1 MKYLIYTFTILIL
14 IPAKVWAQSEL
25 QPGNCTSYT
34 REANRFIFHTSEG
47 AGLRMDIES
56 PSVVRI
62 WFDPASRFVRTNE
75 SFAVVPQEP
84 TEVEGL
90 HINDEPS
97 CYEIYTSRLR
107 IRLNKEPMQLQ
118 IFDKWQRLLF
128 SDYKSA
134 GHVNDATARK
144 AYKALRPDE
153 QFFGLGE
160 KTGPLNRRGRSYK
173 MWNSDRPCYSVNE
186 DPLYKSIPFFMSSY
200 QYGIFLD
207 NTYKTEFKFGT
218 ESDEY
223 YSFEAPDGEFIY
235 YFIFGKD
242 YKEIMSQYITL
253 TGQPILPPK
262 WALGFSQCR
271 GLYTREDQALEIASE
286 FRRRQI
292 PCDIIY
298 QDIGWTQWL
307 QDFEWRRENYTSPR
321 QMLAAL
327 REQGFKMILS
337 QDPVISRAN
346 REQWEEADSKGYFVR
361 DSRTGKSYDMPW
373 PWGGNCGVI
382 DFTLP
387 GVADWWGAWQQK
399 PLDDGAHGFWTDM
412 GEPAWS
418 NEEDLDRLYMQHHLG
433 MHDEIHNVYGLTWDK
448 VVKEQFE
455 KRNPN
460 KRVFQMTRAA
470 YAGLQRYTFGWTGDS
485 GNGNDVLEGWGQLQ
499 NQVAVSISAGLGG
512 IPFFTTDISGYCGD
526 ITDYPAMAE
535 LYTRWMQFGIFNPLS
550 RAHHEGDNAA
560 EPWMFGPVAEKNS
573 KAAIE
578 LKYQLFPYLY
588 TYARQAHDTGL
599 PIVRGLFME
608 YPYDEQAVQTEDQFF
623 FGEEILV
630 APVLK
635 KGERV
640 RNLYLPE
647 GEWIDFNDKRTVYPG
662 GQKIS
667 YRAPLSVI
675 PMFVRKGSIVPMMPV
690 MQYIH
695 ERKDYPLLVHIFP
708 NYEDESARFELYEDQ
723 GEDLGYQQ
731 QICARTRFVCTT
743 LDKGYHTQI
752 ASRDNGFTPSD
763 RRNIVL
769 VYHLEEKPQGVHIDN
784 QPVRQT
790 EEQQLTALQE
800 SDFSSLLWSW
810 NEETRECRVKLPDR
824 RTHTEISIH

>member
-1 MKYLIYTFTILIL
+1 MKYISYILTLLIL
-14 IPAKVWAQSEL
+14 IPAAARAQSEL
-25 QPGNCTSYT
+25 PPGNCTSYT

-47 AGLRMDIES
+47 AGLCLDIHS

-84 TEVEGL
+84 AEVEGL

-118 IFDKWQRLLF
+118 IFDKWQRLIF

-134 GHVNDATARK
+134 GHVSDTTARK

-160 KTGPLNRRGRSYK
+160 KTGPLNRRGRSYR

-218 ESDEY
+218 ESDKY
-223 YSFEAPDGEFIY
+223 YSFEAPNGELIY

-271 GLYTREDQALEIASE
+271 GLYTREDQALEIAAE

-298 QDIGWTQWL
+298 QDIGWTQGL

-321 QMLAAL
+321 QMLATL
-327 REQGFKMILS
+327 RDQGFKMILS

-361 DSRTGKSYDMPW
+361 DSRTGESYDMPW
-373 PWGGNCGVI
+373 PWGGNCGVV

-387 GVADWWGAWQQK
+387 EVADWWGACQQK

-418 NEEDLDRLYMQHHLG
+418 NEEDLDRLYMKHHLG

-640 RNLYLPE
+640 RSLYLPE
-647 GEWIDFNDKRTVYPG
+647 GEWIDFNDKQTVYLG
-662 GQKIS
+662 GQKIP

-690 MQYIH
+690 MQYLH

-731 QICARTRFVCTT
+731 QICARTSFVCTT
-743 LDKGYHTQI
+743 LDKSYHTRI
-752 ASRDNGFTPSD
+752 ASCDNGFTPSD

-769 VYHLEEKPQGVHIDN
+769 VYHLGEKPHEVRVDN
-784 QPVRQT
+784 QPARQT
-790 EEQQLTALQE
+790 EEQKLTASQE

-824 RTHTEISIH
+824 RAQTEISIH